1 MSRQIFCKAC
11 AYAQGKQ
18 RFENLRKKADA
29 TRIRPSSLTNQI
41 GERDQFYQMFTPK
54 TNIWV

>member
-1 MSRQIFCKAC
+1 MHIESKDLKSC
-11 AYAQGKQ
+11 A
-18 RFENLRKKADA
+18 KKADA

-41 GERDQFYQMFTPK
+41 GECDQFYQMFSPK